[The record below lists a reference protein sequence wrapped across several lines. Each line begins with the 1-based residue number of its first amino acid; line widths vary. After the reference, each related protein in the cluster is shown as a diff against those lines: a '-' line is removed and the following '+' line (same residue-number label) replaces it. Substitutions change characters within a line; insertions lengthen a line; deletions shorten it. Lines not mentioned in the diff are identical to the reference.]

1 MLGTTSMIP
10 TWSCLTSTCSEF
22 SAEKDYKTVRACI
35 IVTVAHN
42 AYISSVLPT
51 LFSDIN
57 RCAEPWGAAG
67 TMNPFK
73 DIYNLVFQMTVRMT
87 TCDELATDA
96 RSVQIVSDLYWKL
109 EKSSTPVSLLLPWFP
124 GTAKKNKNQATKDLY
139 DMLSHYVDLRRNAV
153 PNSNAIDVL
162 ITDGEDNP
170 AVIGVGV
177 ILQCTSPNSDVYGRL

>member
-10 TWSCLTSTCSEF
+10 TWSYLTGTCSEF
-22 SAEKDYKTVRACI
+22 SAEKDYKTVRAC
-35 IVTVAHN
+35 VTVTVVHN
-42 AYISSVLPT
+42 AYTSSVLPT

-57 RCAEPWGAAG
+57 RCAESWGAAG

-73 DIYNLVFQMTVRMT
+73 DVYNLVFQMTVRMT

-96 RSVQIVSDLYWKL
+96 RSVQIVNDLYWKL
-109 EKSSTPVSLLLPWFP
+109 EKSSTAVSLLLPWFP
-124 GTAKKNKNQATKDLY
+124 GAAKKNKNQATKDLY

-162 ITDGEDNP
+162 IADGEDNP
-170 AVIGVGV
+170 AVVGVGV